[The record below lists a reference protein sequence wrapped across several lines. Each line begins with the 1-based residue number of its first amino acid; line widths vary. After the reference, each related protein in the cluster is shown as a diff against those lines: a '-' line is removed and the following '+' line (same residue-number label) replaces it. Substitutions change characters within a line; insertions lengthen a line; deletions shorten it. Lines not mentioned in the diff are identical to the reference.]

1 MLTAVWMV
9 LGALKIGGLVL
20 LGIVGLLL
28 LALFLVLLVPVRYR
42 IQGSFYGEPKAQA
55 GVSWLCHALSVKA
68 VYENKLVVTARIL
81 GIRVFRM
88 EKVFGKRAEDEGE
101 KEDESA
107 GKEPQAG
114 KIGQEGNDPEV
125 GRPGPREEEPGI
137 GRSGTKAEEPGIGR
151 PGTKA
156 EESGIGSLGQ
166 RAEDLEAGNLGQRA
180 ETSEAGKPGQRA
192 EASEA
197 GSPGQKGKDSEA
209 RSAGEKPEDAEVL
222 EQKANPAEDR
232 KFGRKGKNVFGKRKK
247 REEGKKKQKTEGFSF
262 GRICDKLKEIIQRL
276 RDRLERIMESLH
288 ELEEKTDRL
297 TAFLCNDANQATFR
311 LLKRQ
316 IWALCRHVLPRK
328 AAGRVRFGFADP
340 FTTGQVLAYI
350 SPFYGLYA
358 RHVQVIP
365 VFDEPVMEGEGMLKG
380 RIRMGTVL
388 LIGLRMLFDRNFRA
402 LLRKHLRA

>member
-9 LGALKIGGLVL
+9 LGALRIGGIVL

-88 EKVFGKRAEDEGE
+88 EKVFGKRAEEEGE

-125 GRPGPREEEPGI
+125 GRPGQREEE
-137 GRSGTKAEEPGIGR
+137 SGIGR
-151 PGTKA
+151 PGPKA
-156 EESGIGSLGQ
+156 EESGIGSLEQ
-166 RAEDLEAGNLGQRA
+166 RAEDLEVGNLGQRA
-180 ETSEAGKPGQRA
+180 ETSEVGKSGQRA

-197 GSPGQKGKDSEA
+197 GSPGQKGEDSEA
-209 RSAGEKPEDAEVL
+209 KSAGEKPEDAEVL
-222 EQKANPAEDR
+222 EQKANPAENR
-232 KFGRKGKNVFGKRKK
+232 KFGRKRKNIFGKRKK

-262 GRICDKLKEIIQRL
+262 GKICDKLKEIIQRL

-288 ELEEKTDRL
+288 ELEEKKDRL

>member
-1 MLTAVWMV
+1 M
-9 LGALKIGGLVL
+9 
-20 LGIVGLLL
+20 
-28 LALFLVLLVPVRYR
+28 
-42 IQGSFYGEPKAQA
+42 
-55 GVSWLCHALSVKA
+55 KA

-88 EKVFGKRAEDEGE
+88 EKVFGKRAEEEGE

-125 GRPGPREEEPGI
+125 GRPGQREEEPGI
-137 GRSGTKAEEPGIGR
+137 GRPGSKAEESGIGR
-151 PGTKA
+151 PGPKA
-156 EESGIGSLGQ
+156 EESGIGSLEQ
-166 RAEDLEAGNLGQRA
+166 RAEDLEVGNLGQRA
-180 ETSEAGKPGQRA
+180 ETSEVGKSGQRA

-197 GSPGQKGKDSEA
+197 GSPGQKGEDSEA
-209 RSAGEKPEDAEVL
+209 KSAGEKPEDAEVL
-222 EQKANPAEDR
+222 EQKANPAENR
-232 KFGRKGKNVFGKRKK
+232 KFGRKRKNIFGKRKK

-262 GRICDKLKEIIQRL
+262 GKICDKLKEIIQRL

-288 ELEEKTDRL
+288 ELEEKKDRL

>member
-9 LGALKIGGLVL
+9 LGALRIGGIVL

-88 EKVFGKRAEDEGE
+88 EKVFGKRAEEEGE

-125 GRPGPREEEPGI
+125 GRPGQREEEPGI
-137 GRSGTKAEEPGIGR
+137 GRPGS
-151 PGTKA
+151 KA
-156 EESGIGSLGQ
+156 EESGIGSLEQ
-166 RAEDLEAGNLGQRA
+166 RAEDLEVGNLGQRA
-180 ETSEAGKPGQRA
+180 ETSEVGKSGQRA

-197 GSPGQKGKDSEA
+197 GSPGQKGEDSEA
-209 RSAGEKPEDAEVL
+209 KSAGEKPEDAEVL
-222 EQKANPAEDR
+222 EQKANPAENR
-232 KFGRKGKNVFGKRKK
+232 KFGRKRKNIFGKRKK

-262 GRICDKLKEIIQRL
+262 GKICDKLKEIIQRL

-288 ELEEKTDRL
+288 ELEEKKDRL

>member
-88 EKVFGKRAEDEGE
+88 EKVFGKRAEEEGE

-125 GRPGPREEEPGI
+125 GRPGQREEEPGI
-137 GRSGTKAEEPGIGR
+137 GRSGS
-151 PGTKA
+151 KA
-156 EESGIGSLGQ
+156 EESGIGSLEQ
-166 RAEDLEAGNLGQRA
+166 RAEDLEVGNLGQRA
-180 ETSEAGKPGQRA
+180 ETSEVGKSGQRA

-197 GSPGQKGKDSEA
+197 GSPGQKGEDSEA
-209 RSAGEKPEDAEVL
+209 KSAGEKPEDAEVL
-222 EQKANPAEDR
+222 EQKANPAENR
-232 KFGRKGKNVFGKRKK
+232 KFGRKRKNIFGKRKK

-288 ELEEKTDRL
+288 ELEEKKDRL